1 MIVNAKKLQAIF
13 ISKKRNALSRTL
25 NLQINNTEITQQSS
39 QELFAFTINNELKYD
54 QHISRL
60 CKSAECQLNV
70 LYRLKNYLNFEQRNV
85 VIESSIYVNL
95 NITLWSGNFGHK
107 STNKIGSVL
116 KRTLQFLFNGFK
128 SNFFQVLKKL
138 TKKCNNYKNIAL
150 PLYRNRF
157 QNKPVR
163 KQHNL
168 NLNITKSNKLS
179 YSKKSLEF

>member
-107 STNKIGSVL
+107 STNKIGGVL
-116 KRTLQFLFNGFK
+116 KRTLQFLYNGFK

-157 QNKPVR
+157 QNKTR
-163 KQHNL
+163 
-168 NLNITKSNKLS
+168 TKAA
-179 YSKKSLEF
+179 

>member
-1 MIVNAKKLQAIF
+1 MIVNAKKLQAMC

-39 QELFAFTINNELKYD
+39 QEPFAFTIDNELKSD

-70 LYRLKNYLNFEQRNV
+70 LYRLKNYLNFEQKNV

-107 STNKIGSVL
+107 STN
-116 KRTLQFLFNGFK
+116 
-128 SNFFQVLKKL
+128 
-138 TKKCNNYKNIAL
+138 
-150 PLYRNRF
+150 
-157 QNKPVR
+157 
-163 KQHNL
+163 
-168 NLNITKSNKLS
+168 
-179 YSKKSLEF
+179 